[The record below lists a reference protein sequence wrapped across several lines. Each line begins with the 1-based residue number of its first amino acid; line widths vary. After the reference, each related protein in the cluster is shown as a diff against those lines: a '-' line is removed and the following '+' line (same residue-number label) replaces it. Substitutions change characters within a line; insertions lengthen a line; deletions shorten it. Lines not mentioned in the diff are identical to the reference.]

1 MPGGASAAIAV
12 ALAAAAA
19 GPATAAGT
27 RVGTG
32 TFYTNIVKACE
43 DAEKVFRPFIPNG
56 IPNIKFNYTLN
67 ITPYPGKP
75 NNTINITIEPLGR
88 APDAN
93 ERMLISVTVS
103 RTQTGT
109 SEGYISALQVGDW
122 SSGEKPDF
130 LKGKR
135 IGYFLI
141 FIYLYISRKLG
152 LSKIELE
159 DMSQIPKYYEFMGFT
174 SYNPEFSPEELTRYY
189 QNDSGWNADVIK
201 IFGKLKEKND
211 ANPRKSDKWNWLNVD
226 NAVLIQR
233 IKNVTPLPL
242 PGSHGVGISQG
253 MVGGGRKRRFKQRK
267 TKRQRKT
274 KKRIKSRRRKYN

>member
-12 ALAAAAA
+12 ALAAATA
-19 GPATAAGT
+19 GPAAAAGT

-201 IFGKLKEKND
+201 ILGKLKEKNE
-211 ANPRKSDKWNWLNVD
+211 ANPDKWNWLNVD
-226 NAVLIQR
+226 KDSPF
-233 IKNVTPLPL
+233 IKQIKDVTPLHL

-253 MVGGGRKRRFKQRK
+253 MGGGSRKRRFKKRK
-267 TKRQRKT
+267 T
-274 KKRIKSRRRKYN
+274 SRRRKRSRRY

>member
-130 LKGKR
+130 LK
-135 IGYFLI
+135 L
-141 FIYLYISRKLG
+141 
-152 LSKIELE
+152 
-159 DMSQIPKYYEFMGFT
+159 D
-174 SYNPEFSPEELTRYY
+174 
-189 QNDSGWNADVIK
+189 
-201 IFGKLKEKND
+201 
-211 ANPRKSDKWNWLNVD
+211 
-226 NAVLIQR
+226 
-233 IKNVTPLPL
+233 
-242 PGSHGVGISQG
+242 
-253 MVGGGRKRRFKQRK
+253 
-267 TKRQRKT
+267 
-274 KKRIKSRRRKYN
+274 

>member
-201 IFGKLKEKND
+201 ILGKLKEKNE
-211 ANPRKSDKWNWLNVD
+211 ANPDKWNWLNVD
-226 NAVLIQR
+226 NSDLIQI

-253 MVGGGRKRRFKQRK
+253 MGGGSRKRRFKKRK
-267 TKRQRKT
+267 TKKRQKT
-274 KKRIKSRRRKYN
+274 KKRIKSTRRKYN